1 MAQARQLRELLRR
14 PGAVVAVGA
23 HDALSARLIE
33 RAGFDAVWASGFAI
47 SAAQFALPDANVLTM
62 TENLEIIRQMSR
74 ATNLPVIADIDNGYG
89 NAVNVMRTITEYEA
103 AGVAAISIEDN
114 IFPKRCSF
122 YSGVQRELVSVE
134 EHCGKIRAAKR
145 AQRSADFMVI
155 ARTEALIAGWGMD
168 EAVQRATAYADAGAD
183 AILIHSKAP
192 TAAEVTAFARRW
204 SHDIPLVVVPTTY
217 ASTPLPALEAA
228 GFKMVIFANHPVR
241 AAITAMKDALGLLRR
256 EGTASLL
263 DPHIAS
269 LEEVYDLVGVTAL
282 QAAEQEFLPIGAEAV
297 RAIILA
303 AGFEPG
309 LLPLIE
315 DRPKALLD
323 IKGKSILERQV
334 ETLNACN
341 IKDIVV
347 VRGYQKDK
355 FTLPNIRYYDN
366 EDYEKNFDLA
376 SLFCAEAELRG
387 RCLVLYGDI
396 LFDRGVLEK
405 LLQSDKD
412 ISLVVDRAWYDHRGH
427 VQPGEAS
434 PKPDLVLLRDPP
446 EQGYRFLPSTADTTV
461 ARIGQQQPAEDA
473 HGEFI
478 GMAMFSAKGVE
489 LVRQAYHRVVA
500 SHRSG
505 PFHEAPSLAQA
516 SLTDIFQELIE
527 HGQDVYAVNIYKGWM
542 EVDTFEDYQRA
553 WAYIKK

>member
-1 MAQARQLRELLRR
+1 MDKARQLRELLRR
-14 PGAVVAVGA
+14 TGAIVAVGA

-62 TENLEIIRQMSR
+62 TENLDIIRQMCR
-74 ATNLPVIADIDNGYG
+74 ATNVPVIADIDNGYG
-89 NAVNVMRTITEYEA
+89 NAINVMRTITEYEA

-155 ARTEALIAGWGMD
+155 ARTETLIAGWGME
-168 EAVQRATAYADAGAD
+168 EALQRATAYADAGAD

-192 TAAEVTAFARRW
+192 TAAEVTEFARRW
-204 SHDIPLVVVPTTY
+204 SRGTPLVVVPTTY
-217 ASTPLPALEAA
+217 ASTPLQALEAD

-241 AAITAMKDALGLLRR
+241 AAITAMKESLAMLRR

-269 LEEVYDLVGVTAL
+269 LEEVYDLVGVTEL
-282 QAAEQEFLPIGAEAV
+282 QAAEQEFLPIGAESV

-355 FTLPNIRYYDN
+355 FALPNIRYYDN
-366 EDYEKNFDLA
+366 EAYEKSFDLA

-387 RCLVLYGDI
+387 RCLILYGDI
-396 LFDRGVLEK
+396 LFDRSVLEK

-412 ISLVVDRAWYDHRGH
+412 ISLVVDRAWYDQHGDMR
-427 VQPGEAS
+427 PGEAS

-461 ARIGQQQPAEDA
+461 ARIGQQQPPQDA

-478 GMAMFSAKGVE
+478 GMAMFSAKGTE
-489 LVRQAYHRVVA
+489 LVRQAYHRVVEN
-500 SHRSG
+500 HRG
-505 PFHEAPSLAQA
+505 RPFHEAPSLEQA
-516 SLTDIFQELIE
+516 SLTDIIQEVIE
-527 HGQDVYAVNIYKGWM
+527 HGQEVYAVNIYKGWM

>member
-1 MAQARQLRELLRR
+1 MRR
-14 PGAVVAVGA
+14 PGAIVAVGA

-62 TENLEIIRQMSR
+62 TENLDVIRQMSR
-74 ATNLPVIADIDNGYG
+74 ATNLPIIADIDNGYG

-145 AQRSADFMVI
+145 AQRSAEFMVI
-155 ARTEALIAGWGMD
+155 ARTETLIAGWGME
-168 EAVQRATAYADAGAD
+168 EALQRATAYAEAGAD

-192 TAAEVTAFARRW
+192 TAVEVMEFARRW
-204 SHDIPLVVVPTTY
+204 SRDTPLVVVPTTY
-217 ASTPLPALEAA
+217 ASTPLQALEAG
-228 GFKMVIFANHPVR
+228 GFKIVIFANHPVR
-241 AAITAMKDALGLLRR
+241 AAITAMKETLAMLRR
-256 EGTASLL
+256 DGTASLL

-269 LEEVYDLVGVTAL
+269 LQEVYDLVGVTEL
-282 QAAEQEFLPIGAEAV
+282 QATEQEFLPVGAESV

-309 LLPLIE
+309 MLPLIE

-323 IKGKSILERQV
+323 VKGKSILERQV

-366 EDYEKNFDLA
+366 EHYEKNFDLA
-376 SLFCAEAELRG
+376 SLFCAEAELGG

-396 LFDRGVLEK
+396 LFDRSVLEK
-405 LLQSDKD
+405 LLQSDQD
-412 ISLVVDRAWYDHRGH
+412 ISLVVDRAWYDQRGS
-427 VQPGEAS
+427 VRPGEAPS
-434 PKPDLVLLRDPP
+434 KPDLVLLRDPP

-461 ARIGQQQPAEDA
+461 VRVGQQQPPEDA

-478 GMAMFSAKGVE
+478 GMAMFSPKGTE
-489 LVRQAYHRVVA
+489 LLRQAYHRVVD
-500 SHRSG
+500 SYRGG
-505 PFHEAPSLAQA
+505 PFHEAPFLEQA
-516 SLTDIFQELIE
+516 SLTDMLQELVD
-527 HGQDVYAVNIYKGWM
+527 HLQDVYAVNIYKGWM

-553 WAYIKK
+553 WAYIK

>member
-1 MAQARQLRELLRR
+1 MEPARQLRELLRR
-14 PGAVVAVGA
+14 PGAMVAVGA

-47 SAAQFALPDANVLTM
+47 SAAQFALPDANVLSM
-62 TENLEIIRQMSR
+62 TENLAVIRQMSG
-74 ATNLPVIADIDNGYG
+74 ATKLPIIADIDNGYG
-89 NAVNVMRTITEYEA
+89 NAINVMRTISEYEA

-155 ARTEALIAGWGMD
+155 ARTETLIAGYGME
-168 EAVQRATAYADAGAD
+168 EALQRAAAYTEAGAD

-192 TAAEVTAFARRW
+192 TAVEVMEFARRW

-217 ASTPLPALEAA
+217 ASTPLQALEAA
-228 GFKMVIFANHPVR
+228 GFKIVIFANHPVR
-241 AAITAMKDALGLLRR
+241 AAITAMKETLALLRR

-269 LEEVYDLVGVTAL
+269 LEEVYDLVGVADL
-282 QAAEQEFLPIGAEAV
+282 KAAEQEFLPVGAEEV

-341 IKDIVV
+341 IKDIAV
-347 VRGYQKDK
+347 VRGYRKDK

-366 EDYEKNFDLA
+366 THYEKNFDLA

-396 LFDRGVLEK
+396 LFDRSVLEK

-412 ISLVVDRAWYDHRGH
+412 ISLVVDRAWYDHGGH
-427 VQPGEAS
+427 LRPGEAP
-434 PKPDLVLLRDPP
+434 PKPDLVSLRDPP
-446 EQGYRFLPSTADTTV
+446 EHGYRFLPSTADTTV
-461 ARIGQQQPAEDA
+461 ARIGQHQPSEDA

-478 GMAMFSAKGVE
+478 GMAMFSPHGVE
-489 LVRQAYHRVVA
+489 LLRQTYHHVVA
-500 SHRSG
+500 SHRGG
-505 PFHEAPSLAQA
+505 PFHEALALEQA
-516 SLTDIFQELIE
+516 SLTDMLQELIDQ
-527 HGQDVYAVNIYKGWM
+527 HQDVYAVNVYKGWM

>member
-1 MAQARQLRELLRR
+1 MDKARHLRELLRR
-14 PGAVVAVGA
+14 TGAVVAVGA

-62 TENLEIIRQMSR
+62 TENLDIIRQMSR
-74 ATNLPVIADIDNGYG
+74 ATDLPVIADIDNGYG
-89 NAVNVMRTITEYEA
+89 NAINVMRTIAEYEA

-122 YSGVQRELVSVE
+122 YAGVQRELVSVE

-145 AQRSADFMVI
+145 AQRSANFMII
-155 ARTEALIAGWGMD
+155 ARTEALIAGWGME
-168 EAVQRATAYADAGAD
+168 EALQRATAYADAGAD
-183 AILIHSKAP
+183 AVLIHSKAP
-192 TAAEVTAFARRW
+192 TAAEVTEFARRW
-204 SHDIPLVVVPTTY
+204 SRDTPLVVVPTTY
-217 ASTPLPALEAA
+217 ASTPLQTLEAA

-241 AAITAMKDALGLLRR
+241 AAITAMKEALAMLRR

-269 LEEVYDLVGVTAL
+269 LDEVYDLVGVAEL
-282 QAAEQEFLPIGAEAV
+282 QAAEQEFLPIGAESV

-309 LLPLIE
+309 LLPLTE

-323 IKGKSILERQV
+323 IKGKSILERQI

-347 VRGYQKDK
+347 VRGYQKDM
-355 FTLPNIRYYDN
+355 FALPNIRYYDN
-366 EDYEKNFDLA
+366 EEYEKNFDLA

-387 RCLVLYGDI
+387 RCLILYGDI
-396 LFDRGVLEK
+396 LFDRSVLER

-412 ISLVVDRAWYDHRGH
+412 ISLVVDRAWYDQHEDIR
-427 VQPGEAS
+427 PGEAS
-434 PKPDLVLLRDPP
+434 PKPDLVRLRNPP
-446 EQGYRFLPSTADTTV
+446 EQGYRFLPSTTDTTV
-461 ARIGQQQPAEDA
+461 AGIGQQLPPEGA

-478 GMAMFSAKGVE
+478 GVAMFSATGTE
-489 LVRQAYHRVVA
+489 LLRQAYHRA
-500 SHRSG
+500 AATHRGG
-505 PFHEAPSLAQA
+505 PFHEASSLEHA
-516 SLTDIFQELIE
+516 SLTDIIQELIA
-527 HGQDVYAVNIYKGWM
+527 HGQDVYAVSIYKGWM
-542 EVDTFEDYQRA
+542 EVDTFEDYRRA
-553 WAYIKK
+553 WAYIR

>member
-1 MAQARQLRELLRR
+1 MEQARQLRELLHR

-62 TENLEIIRQMSR
+62 TENLEVIRQMSR

-89 NAVNVMRTITEYEA
+89 NAVNVIRTITEYEA

-122 YSGVQRELVSVE
+122 YPGVQRELVSVE

-155 ARTEALIAGWGMD
+155 ARTETLIAGWGME
-168 EAVQRATAYADAGAD
+168 EALQRATAYAEAGAD

-192 TAAEVTAFARRW
+192 TAVEVMEFARRW
-204 SHDIPLVVVPTTY
+204 SRDTPLVIVPTTY
-217 ASTPLPALEAA
+217 ASTPLQAFEAA
-228 GFKMVIFANHPVR
+228 GFKIVIFANHPVR
-241 AAITAMKDALGLLRR
+241 AAITAMKQTLAMLRR
-256 EGTASLL
+256 EGIASLL

-269 LEEVYDLVGVTAL
+269 LQEVYDLVGVTEL
-282 QAAEQEFLPIGAEAV
+282 QAAEQEFLPVGAESV

-347 VRGYQKDK
+347 VRGYQKEK

-366 EDYEKNFDLA
+366 EDYEKSFDLT
-376 SLFCAEAELRG
+376 SLFCADTELRG

-396 LFDRGVLEK
+396 LFDRSVLGK

-412 ISLVVDRAWYDHRGH
+412 ISLVVDRAWYDQGGH
-427 VQPGEAS
+427 VRSGEAP

-446 EQGYRFLPSTADTTV
+446 EQGYRFLPTTADTTI
-461 ARIGQQQPAEDA
+461 AKIGQHQSPEDA

-478 GMAMFSAKGVE
+478 GMAMFSPSGADV
-489 LVRQAYHRVVA
+489 LRQAYHRVIG
-500 SHRSG
+500 SDHGG
-505 PFHEAPSLAQA
+505 PFHEAPSLEQA
-516 SLTDIFQELIE
+516 SLTDMIQELID

>member
-1 MAQARQLRELLRR
+1 MEQARQLRELLRR

-62 TENLEIIRQMSR
+62 TENLDAIRQMSR
-74 ATNLPVIADIDNGYG
+74 ATNLPIIADIDNGYG

-134 EHCGKIRAAKR
+134 EHCGKLRAAKR
-145 AQRSADFMVI
+145 TQRSADFMVI
-155 ARTEALIAGWGMD
+155 ARTEALIAGWGME
-168 EAVQRATAYADAGAD
+168 EALQRANAYAEAGAD
-183 AILIHSKAP
+183 AILIHSKAS
-192 TAAEVTAFARRW
+192 TAAEVVEFARRW
-204 SHDIPLVVVPTTY
+204 SRDTPLVVVPTTY
-217 ASTPLPALEAA
+217 ASTPLPELEAA
-228 GFKMVIFANHPVR
+228 GFKIVIFANHPVR
-241 AAITAMKDALGLLRR
+241 AAITAMKETLALLRR

-269 LEEVYDLVGVTAL
+269 LEEVYDLVGVSELT
-282 QAAEQEFLPIGAEAV
+282 AAEQEFLPVGAESV
-297 RAIILA
+297 HAIILA

-315 DRPKALLD
+315 ERPKALLD
-323 IKGKSILERQV
+323 IKGRSILERQI

-341 IKDIVV
+341 IKDIAV

-366 EDYEKNFDLA
+366 EYYEKNFDLA

-396 LFDRGVLEK
+396 LFDRSVLEK
-405 LLQSDKD
+405 LLRSDKD
-412 ISLVVDRAWYDHRGH
+412 ISLVVDRAWYDQRGD
-427 VQPGEAS
+427 VRPGEA
-434 PKPDLVLLRDPP
+434 PPRPDLVLLRDPP

-461 ARIGQQQPAEDA
+461 VRIGQHQPPEDA

-478 GMAMFSAKGVE
+478 GMAMFSPKGTE
-489 LVRQAYHRVVA
+489 LLRQAYHRVV
-500 SHRSG
+500 SSYRSG
-505 PFHEAPSLAQA
+505 PFHEAPSLEQA
-516 SLTDIFQELIE
+516 SLTDMIQELIDRR
-527 HGQDVYAVNIYKGWM
+527 QDVYAVNIYKGWL

-553 WAYIKK
+553 WAYIKQ

>member
-1 MAQARQLRELLRR
+1 MDKARQLRELLHRT
-14 PGAVVAVGA
+14 GAMVAVGA

-62 TENLEIIRQMSR
+62 TENLEIIRRMSR
-74 ATNLPVIADIDNGYG
+74 ATDLPIIADIDNGYG
-89 NAVNVMRTITEYEA
+89 NAINVMRTITEYEA

-155 ARTEALIAGWGMD
+155 ARTETLIAGWGME
-168 EAVQRATAYADAGAD
+168 EALQRATAYADAGAD

-192 TAAEVTAFARRW
+192 TAAEVTEFARRW
-204 SHDIPLVVVPTTY
+204 SRDTPLVVVPTTY
-217 ASTPLPALEAA
+217 ASTPLQALEAA
-228 GFKMVIFANHPVR
+228 GIKMVIFANHPVR
-241 AAITAMKDALGLLRR
+241 AAITAMKESLAMLRR

-282 QAAEQEFLPIGAEAV
+282 QAAEQEFLPIGADSV

-355 FTLPNIRYYDN
+355 FALPNIRYYDN
-366 EDYEKNFDLA
+366 EAYEKSFDLA

-387 RCLVLYGDI
+387 RCLILYGDI
-396 LFDRGVLEK
+396 LFDRSVLEK

-412 ISLVVDRAWYDHRGH
+412 ISLVVDRAWYDQHGDMR
-427 VQPGEAS
+427 PGEAP

-461 ARIGQQQPAEDA
+461 VRVGQQQPPEDA

-478 GMAMFSAKGVE
+478 GMSMFSVNGTE
-489 LVRQAYHRVVA
+489 LVRQSYHRVVE
-500 SHRSG
+500 SYRGG
-505 PFHEAPSLAQA
+505 PFHEAPSLEQA
-516 SLTDIFQELIE
+516 SLTDIIQELIE
-527 HGQDVYAVNIYKGWM
+527 HGQAVYAVNIYKGWM

>member
-1 MAQARQLRELLRR
+1 MEKARQLRERLARS
-14 PGAVVAVGA
+14 GAVVAVGA

-62 TENLEIIRQMSR
+62 TESLDIIRQMIR
-74 ATNLPVIADIDNGYG
+74 ATDLPVIADIDNGYG
-89 NAVNVMRTITEYEA
+89 NAINVMRTITEYEA

-155 ARTEALIAGWGMD
+155 ARTETLIAGWGME
-168 EAVQRATAYADAGAD
+168 EALQRANAYADAGAD

-192 TAAEVTAFARRW
+192 TAAEVTEFARRW
-204 SHDIPLVVVPTTY
+204 SRDTPLVVVPTTY
-217 ASTPLPALEAA
+217 ASTPLATLEAA
-228 GFKMVIFANHPVR
+228 GFKLVIFANHPVR
-241 AAITAMKDALGLLRR
+241 AAITAMRKTLAMLRR
-256 EGTASLL
+256 DGTASLL
-263 DPHIAS
+263 DPYIAS
-269 LEEVYDLVGVTAL
+269 LDEVYDLVGVGAL
-282 QAAEQEFLPIGAEAV
+282 QTAEQEFLPVGAESV

-309 LLPLIE
+309 LLPLTE

-323 IKGKSILERQV
+323 VKGKSILERQV

-376 SLFCAEAELRG
+376 SLFCAESELRG

-396 LFDRGVLEK
+396 LFDRSVLER

-412 ISLVVDRAWYDHRGH
+412 ISLVIDRAWYDQGERGR
-427 VQPGEAS
+427 PGETS

-461 ARIGQQQPAEDA
+461 VQIGQQQPPEAA

-478 GMAMFSAKGVE
+478 GMAMFSATGTE
-489 LVRQAYHRVVA
+489 LVRQAYRRVVEGY
-500 SHRSG
+500 RGG
-505 PFHEAPSLAQA
+505 PFHEASSLEQA
-516 SLTDIFQELIE
+516 SLTDILQELIE
-527 HGQDVYAVNIYKGWM
+527 QGQDVYAVSTYKGWM

-553 WAYIKK
+553 WAYVKK

>member
-1 MAQARQLRELLRR
+1 MDKARHLRELMRR
-14 PGAVVAVGA
+14 TGAIVAVGA

-62 TENLEIIRQMSR
+62 TENLEIIRRMSH
-74 ATNLPVIADIDNGYG
+74 ATGLPVIADIDNGYG
-89 NAVNVMRTITEYEA
+89 NAINVMRTITEYEA

-145 AQRSADFMVI
+145 AQRSADFMII
-155 ARTEALIAGWGMD
+155 ARTEALIAGWGME
-168 EAVQRATAYADAGAD
+168 EALQRATAYADAGAD

-192 TAAEVTAFARRW
+192 TAAEVTEFARRW
-204 SHDIPLVVVPTTY
+204 SRGTPLVVVPTTY
-217 ASTPLPALEAA
+217 ASTPLQTLEAA
-228 GFKMVIFANHPVR
+228 GFKMVIFANHPIR
-241 AAITAMKDALGLLRR
+241 AAITAMKETLAMLRR

-269 LEEVYDLVGVTAL
+269 LDEVYDLVGVTEL
-282 QAAEQEFLPIGAEAV
+282 QAAEQEFLPIGAESV

-355 FTLPNIRYYDN
+355 LALPNIRYYDN
-366 EDYEKNFDLA
+366 EAYEKNFDLA

-387 RCLVLYGDI
+387 RCLILYGDI
-396 LFDRGVLEK
+396 LFDRSVLEK
-405 LLQSDKD
+405 LLQSDQD
-412 ISLVVDRAWYDHRGH
+412 ISLVVDRAWYDQRRDTR
-427 VQPGEAS
+427 PGEAS

-446 EQGYRFLPSTADTTV
+446 EQGYRFLPSSADTTV
-461 ARIGQQQPAEDA
+461 AKIGQQQPPEDA

-478 GMAMFSAKGVE
+478 GMAMFSATGTE
-489 LVRQAYHRVVA
+489 LLCQAYHRVA
-500 SHRSG
+500 AIHRGG
-505 PFHEAPSLAQA
+505 PFHEASSLEQA
-516 SLTDIFQELIE
+516 SLTDIIQELIE
-527 HGQDVYAVNIYKGWM
+527 HGQDIYAVNIYKGWM

>member
-1 MAQARQLRELLRR
+1 
-14 PGAVVAVGA
+14 
-23 HDALSARLIE
+23 
-33 RAGFDAVWASGFAI
+33 
-47 SAAQFALPDANVLTM
+47 
-62 TENLEIIRQMSR
+62 
-74 ATNLPVIADIDNGYG
+74 
-89 NAVNVMRTITEYEA
+89 
-103 AGVAAISIEDN
+103 
-114 IFPKRCSF
+114 
-122 YSGVQRELVSVE
+122 VSVE

-155 ARTEALIAGWGMD
+155 SRTEALIAGWGME
-168 EAVQRATAYADAGAD
+168 EALRRAAAYADAGAD

-192 TAAEVTAFARRW
+192 TAVEVTEFARRW
-204 SHDIPLVVVPTTY
+204 SRDIPLVVVPTTY
-217 ASTPLPALEAA
+217 ASTPLQVLEAA
-228 GFKMVIFANHPVR
+228 GFKMIIFANHPIR
-241 AAITAMKDALGLLRR
+241 AAITAMKETLALLRR

-263 DPHIAS
+263 DPRIAS
-269 LEEVYDLVGVTAL
+269 LEEVYGLVGVTEL
-282 QAAEQEFLPIGAEAV
+282 QAAEQEFLPIGAESV

-334 ETLNACN
+334 EALNACN

-355 FTLPNIRYYDN
+355 FALPNIRYYDN

-396 LFDRGVLEK
+396 LFDCSVLEK

-412 ISLVVDRAWYDHRGH
+412 ISLVVDRAWYDQRGH
-427 VQPGEAS
+427 IRPGEAS
-434 PKPDLVLLRDPP
+434 SKPDLVLLRDPA

-461 ARIGQQQPAEDA
+461 ARIGQQPPPEDA

-478 GMAMFSAKGVE
+478 GMAMFSAQGTE
-489 LVRQAYHRVVA
+489 LLRQAYHRVVESYRGGA
-500 SHRSG
+500 
-505 PFHEAPSLAQA
+505 FHEGPSLVQA
-516 SLTDIFQELIE
+516 SLTDIIQELIE

-553 WAYIKK
+553 WMYIKH

>member
-1 MAQARQLRELLRR
+1 MEKARQLRERLRR

-47 SAAQFALPDANVLTM
+47 SAAQFALPDANVITM
-62 TENLEIIRQMSR
+62 TENLDIIRQMIR
-74 ATNLPVIADIDNGYG
+74 ATNLPIIADVDNGYG
-89 NAVNVMRTITEYEA
+89 NAVNVIRTVTEYEA
-103 AGVAAISIEDN
+103 LGVAAISLEDN

-134 EHCGKIRAAKR
+134 EHCGKIQAAKR

-155 ARTEALIAGWGMD
+155 ARTETLIAGWGME
-168 EAVQRATAYADAGAD
+168 EALQRAHAYADAGAD

-192 TAAEVTAFARRW
+192 TAAEVMEFARHW
-204 SHDIPLVVVPTTY
+204 SRDIPLVVVPTTY
-217 ASTPLPALEAA
+217 ASTPLQTLEAA
-228 GFKMVIFANHPVR
+228 GFKIVIFANHPVR
-241 AAITAMKDALGLLRR
+241 AAITAMQQTLALLRR

-263 DPHIAS
+263 DPQIAS
-269 LEEVYDLVGVTAL
+269 LEEVYDLVGVAEL
-282 QAAEQEFLPIGAEAV
+282 KSVEQEFLPVGAESV

-303 AGFEPG
+303 AGFEPD

-323 IKGKSILERQV
+323 IKGKSILERQID
-334 ETLNACN
+334 TLNACN
-341 IKDIVV
+341 IKDIAV
-347 VRGYQKDK
+347 VRGYQKEK
-355 FTLPNIRYYDN
+355 FTLANIRYYDN
-366 EDYEKNFDLA
+366 VHFEKSSELA
-376 SLFCAEAELRG
+376 SLFCAEPELRG

-396 LFDRGVLEK
+396 LFDRSVLEK

-412 ISLVVDRAWYDHRGH
+412 IALVVDRAWYDQHPH
-427 VQPGEAS
+427 VKPGDAP
-434 PKPDLVLLRDPP
+434 PKPDLVQLRDPP

-461 ARIGQQQPAEDA
+461 VRIGQQHPPEDA

-478 GMAMFSAKGVE
+478 GMAMFSPQGTE
-489 LVRQAYHRVVA
+489 ILRQTYHRVVNN
-500 SHRSG
+500 HHGG
-505 PFHEAPSLAQA
+505 PFHEAPSLERAA
-516 SLTDIFQELIE
+516 LTDMLQELIDHRQE
-527 HGQDVYAVNIYKGWM
+527 VYAVNIYKGWM

-553 WAYIKK
+553 WTYIKK

>member
-1 MAQARQLRELLRR
+1 MDKARQLRELLRR
-14 PGAVVAVGA
+14 TGAIVAVGA

-74 ATNLPVIADIDNGYG
+74 ATDLPVIADIDNGYG
-89 NAVNVMRTITEYEA
+89 NAINVMRTITEYEA

-145 AQRSADFMVI
+145 AQRSADFMII
-155 ARTEALIAGWGMD
+155 ARTEALIAGWGME
-168 EAVQRATAYADAGAD
+168 EALQRATAYADAGAD

-192 TAAEVTAFARRW
+192 TAAEVTEFARRW
-204 SHDIPLVVVPTTY
+204 SRGTPLVVVPTTY
-217 ASTPLPALEAA
+217 ASTPLQTLEAA
-228 GFKMVIFANHPVR
+228 GFKMVIFANHPIR
-241 AAITAMKDALGLLRR
+241 AAITAMKETLAMLRR

-269 LEEVYDLVGVTAL
+269 LDEVYDLVGVTEL
-282 QAAEQEFLPIGAEAV
+282 QAAEQEFLPIGAESV

-355 FTLPNIRYYDN
+355 LALPNIRYYDN
-366 EDYEKNFDLA
+366 EAYEKNFDLA

-387 RCLVLYGDI
+387 RCLILYGDI
-396 LFDRGVLEK
+396 LFDRSVLEK
-405 LLQSDKD
+405 LLQSDQD
-412 ISLVVDRAWYDHRGH
+412 ISLVVDRAWYDQRRDTR
-427 VQPGEAS
+427 PGEAS

-446 EQGYRFLPSTADTTV
+446 EQGYRFLPSSADTTV
-461 ARIGQQQPAEDA
+461 AKIGQQQPPEDA

-478 GMAMFSAKGVE
+478 GMAMFSATGTE
-489 LVRQAYHRVVA
+489 LLCQAYHRVA
-500 SHRSG
+500 AIHRGG
-505 PFHEAPSLAQA
+505 PFHEASSLEQA
-516 SLTDIFQELIE
+516 SLTDIIQELIE
-527 HGQDVYAVNIYKGWM
+527 HGQDIYAVNIYKGWM

>member
-1 MAQARQLRELLRR
+1 MEKARRLRELLRR
-14 PGAVVAVGA
+14 PEAVVAVGA

-47 SAAQFALPDANVLTM
+47 SAAQFVLPDANVLTM
-62 TENLEIIRQMSR
+62 TENLEVIRQMSR
-74 ATNLPVIADIDNGYG
+74 ATNLPIIADCDNGYG
-89 NAVNVMRTITEYEA
+89 NAVNVMRTVAEYEA
-103 AGVAAISIEDN
+103 AGVAAISLEDN

-134 EHCGKIRAAKR
+134 EHCGKVRAAKR

-168 EAVQRATAYADAGAD
+168 EALQRATAYADAGAD

-192 TAAEVTAFARRW
+192 TAVEVTAFARRW
-204 SHDIPLVVVPTTY
+204 SRDIPLVVVPTTY
-217 ASTPLPALEAA
+217 ASTPLSALEAA

-241 AAITAMKDALGLLRR
+241 AAITAMKDALALLRR

-269 LEEVYDLVGVTAL
+269 LEEVYDLVGVAAL
-282 QAAEQEFLPIGAEAV
+282 QAAEQEFLPIGADSV

-334 ETLNACN
+334 EALNACN
-341 IKDIVV
+341 IKDIAV

-366 EDYEKNFDLA
+366 DDYEKNFELA
-376 SLFCAEAELRG
+376 SLFCADAELRG
-387 RCLVLYGDI
+387 RCLILYGDI
-396 LFDRGVLEK
+396 LFDRSVLEK

-412 ISLVVDRAWYDHRGH
+412 ISLVVDRAWYDQRRH
-427 VQPGEAS
+427 VRPGEAPS
-434 PKPDLVLLRDPP
+434 KPDLVLLRDPP

-461 ARIGQQQPAEDA
+461 VKIGQQHPAEDA

-478 GMAMFSAKGVE
+478 GMAMFSPKGTE
-489 LVRQAYHRVVA
+489 LLRQAYHRVVA

-516 SLTDIFQELIE
+516 SLTDLFQELIE
-527 HGQDVYAVNIYKGWM
+527 QGQDVYAVNIYKGWM

-553 WAYIKK
+553 WAYIK